1 MPDSRPFHLPTLLH
15 GADYNYEQWL
25 AYPDVLRAD
34 LELMKVAGIN
44 ALSIGIFSWAMLKP
58 SEGHYAFDWLD
69 KLMDT
74 LAKQEIRALLA
85 TPSGARPAWLS
96 EAYPEVRQVNSE
108 GIRAPHAGRHNHCRT
123 SPVYREK
130 CRTINTL
137 LAERYAE
144 HPALFMWHVSNEYG
158 AGACHCSLCYTA
170 FQDWLRARY
179 GDLETLN
186 HAWWTTFWSHR
197 YTAWEQIKPVDPSVQ
212 GLLLDWQRFTSDQTL
227 DFFIAESAPL
237 RKITPS
243 VPVTTNFMQPDV
255 GLDYWALAP
264 HVDIISW
271 DSYPRWHH
279 PSGDAAIA
287 AQTAFYHDL
296 HRSYKHG
303 PFMLMES
310 TPSVTN
316 WQGISRP
323 KRPGMHLLSSLQA
336 VAHGSNTV
344 QYFQWRQSRGGEE
357 KYHGAVVS
365 HLSTPDTRVFRE
377 VAEVGARLE
386 TLAEVV
392 DAEVQVDVAI
402 IYDFHNEWALNH
414 AQLPQNE
421 AKDYQACCRE
431 HHEALWRQGVGT
443 DIISS
448 EADFG
453 AYRVVIA
460 PMLYMLRAGVAE
472 RLEAFVRAGGV
483 LVTTH
488 TSGMVDDSDLAFLGV
503 FPDPLRRTL
512 GLQVE
517 ETDNLYDD
525 QRQEVKITNAAFAP
539 AERYETRHVADIVR
553 LETAQP
559 LGVFDREFY
568 RGSPAL
574 TLNRHGVGN
583 AFYLAT
589 RFGTDFLFDFYAK
602 LTEHSEIERWELPS
616 GVSVSVRRTED
627 FDMVFVMNFS
637 DAVQSL
643 PVPERY
649 RSAAAG
655 TVLELTA
662 YEAKV
667 LRVAVEKNV
676 I

>member
-1 MPDSRPFHLPTLLH
+1 MPDPKPFRLPTLLH

-25 AYPDVLRAD
+25 EYPEVLQAD
-34 LELMKVAGIN
+34 FKLMKAADIN
-44 ALSIGIFSWAMLKP
+44 ALSIGIFAWSKLEP
-58 SEGHYAFDWLD
+58 EEGRYEFSWLD

-74 LAKQEIRALLA
+74 LAGQDIHALLS
-85 TPSGARPAWLS
+85 TPSGARPVWLS
-96 EAYPEVRQVNSE
+96 EAYPEVRQVNAA
-108 GIRAPHAGRHNHCRT
+108 GVRAPHAGRHNHCRT

-137 LAERYAE
+137 LAERYAA
-144 HPALFMWHVSNEYG
+144 HPALLMWHVSNEYG

-170 FQDWLRARY
+170 FQAWLQARY

-212 GLLLDWQRFTSDQTL
+212 GLMLDWQRFTSDQTL
-227 DFFIAESAPL
+227 DFFIAESTPL
-237 RKITPS
+237 RETTPG

-255 GLDYWALAP
+255 GLDYWAFAP
-264 HVDIISW
+264 HVDIVSW

-279 PSGDAAIA
+279 PSGNAATA

-296 HRSYKHG
+296 HRSYKRG

-316 WQGISRP
+316 WQGTSRP

-365 HLSTPDTRVFRE
+365 HLNRQNTRVFRE
-377 VAEVGARLE
+377 VAEVGAKLE
-386 TLAEVV
+386 TLADVV
-392 DAEVQVDVAI
+392 GAEVQADVAI
-402 IYDFHNEWALNH
+402 IYDFQSEWALNY

-431 HHEALWRQGVGT
+431 HHEALWRQGVAT

-448 EADFG
+448 ESNFG
-453 AYRVVIA
+453 GYRVVIA

-472 RLEAFVRAGGV
+472 RLEAFVQAGGT
-483 LVTTH
+483 LITTH
-488 TSGMVDDSDLAFLGV
+488 TSGMVGDSDLAFLGG
-503 FPDPLRRTL
+503 FPDPFRCTL
-512 GLQVE
+512 GLWVE
-517 ETDNLYDD
+517 ETDNLYEN
-525 QRQEVKITNAAFAP
+525 QRQEVTLADAAFAL
-539 AERYETRHVADIVR
+539 ASCYETRHIADIIR

-559 LGVFDREFY
+559 LGVFAREFY
-568 RGSPAL
+568 KGSPAL
-574 TLNRHGVGN
+574 TLNRHGAGR

-602 LTEHSEIERWELPS
+602 LMERCGIERWGLPV
-616 GVSVSVRRTED
+616 GVSVSVRRAED
-627 FDMVFVMNFS
+627 VEMVFIMNFS
-637 DAVQSL
+637 DVVQTL
-643 PVPERY
+643 PLPGRY
-649 RSAAAG
+649 QRAAAG
-655 TVLELTA
+655 AGLGATPL
-662 YEAKV
+662 
-667 LRVAVEKNV
+667 
-676 I
+676 